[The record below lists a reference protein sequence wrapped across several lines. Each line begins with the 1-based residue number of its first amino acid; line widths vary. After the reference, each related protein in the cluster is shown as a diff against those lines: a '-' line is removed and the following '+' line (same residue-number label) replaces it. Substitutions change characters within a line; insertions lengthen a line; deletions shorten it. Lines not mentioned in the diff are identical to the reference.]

1 MTAIMNENVRSA
13 YRCSVLCSY
22 IRDDTETPINPSF
35 IKYITTE
42 YLYYKSFMPI
52 IYISMV
58 IKNELYTDLVEHEKD
73 AKLYLRISRHNV
85 YSNITLEKKY
95 IEGQFTYIVSTSNPN
110 YSEVLADQ
118 VTADNS
124 YKGITLAL
132 MSMEI
137 LNTAKTSYNGI
148 FGNIDMGT
156 LVLKA
161 IEGMN
166 IVAKPLLYNPTFD
179 TIIVPALNSK
189 RRLLQFLFSQCPF
202 YDTEFMFFSDFDRSY
217 LLDWTGEYLDAH
229 DGQYGQ
235 VYFDVPSLLDGSA
248 FYEGMEVRNN
258 AYYFYINPA
267 KTNIT
272 FNKGLD
278 KISNQVVYIDDSG
291 NVKYTDLNINNN
303 IDSDLKQTFRRG
315 ANAILEKNTLE
326 SSTIFMDI
334 VKEHIDSSVLT
345 PNKQYLLRNYSDYAD
360 YNGNYALFYK
370 KEILKNINGEF
381 GISVNIGLRKVGNIM
396 HLGASVM
403 DTMIKK
409 TRSAASRH
417 IPVKRTTRRVNN
429 SNNTR
434 GTNSNV
440 NTSFQTTSSN
450 QEEERNIYNP
460 TANVTQMPNIIQASD
475 DSIIRRS
482 IDKIS

>member
-1 MTAIMNENVRSA
+1 MATTTEGVRSA
-13 YRCSVLCSY
+13 YRCTVTCDY
-22 IRDDTETPINPSF
+22 IREDEDIKINPSY
-35 IKYITTE
+35 IKYITIE
-42 YLYYKSFMPI
+42 YLYYKSFMPV
-52 IYISMV
+52 IYLSMAV
-58 IKNELYTDLVEHEKD
+58 TNELYTKLVEHEKD

-95 IEGQFTYIVSTSNPN
+95 IEGQFTYIVSTANPN
-110 YSEVLADQ
+110 YTEVLADQ
-118 VTADNS
+118 VTAENS

-166 IVAKPLLYNPTFD
+166 IVAKPLLYNPTFG

-189 RRLLQFLFSQCPF
+189 QRLLEFLFSQCPF

-217 LLDWTGEYLDAH
+217 LLDWSGEYLDAH

-235 VYFDVPSLLDGSA
+235 VYFDVPSLLESTS
-248 FYEGMEVRNN
+248 FNEGMEIKEN
-258 AYYFYINPA
+258 AYYIYVNPA
-267 KTNIT
+267 KTNIS
-272 FNKGLD
+272 FNKSLD
-278 KISNQVVYIDDSG
+278 KVTNQVVYIDDYG
-291 NVKYTDLNINNN
+291 NVTYTDLNINNN

-334 VKEHIDSSVLT
+334 VKEHIDSSIIT
-345 PNKQYLLRNYSDYAD
+345 PNKQYILKNYSEYTD

-370 KEILKNINGEF
+370 KEILKNVNGEF
-381 GISVNIGLRKVGNIM
+381 AISVNVGLRKVGNII
-396 HLGASVM
+396 HLGASVV
-403 DTMIKK
+403 DAVIQK

-417 IPVKRTTRRVNN
+417 IPVRRTTRRTTTSSSRGSNSTVN
-429 SNNTR
+429 S
-434 GTNSNV
+434 S
-440 NTSFQTTSSN
+440 STTSSN
-450 QEEERNIYNP
+450 GESSTRNIYNP
-460 TANVTQMPNIIQASD
+460 TANVTQMPRVIQASD
-475 DSIIRRS
+475 DSVIRRS